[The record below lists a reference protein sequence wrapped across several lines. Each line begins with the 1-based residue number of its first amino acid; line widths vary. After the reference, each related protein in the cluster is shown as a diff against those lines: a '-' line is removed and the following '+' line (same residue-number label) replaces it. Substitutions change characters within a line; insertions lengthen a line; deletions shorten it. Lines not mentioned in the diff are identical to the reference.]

1 MKLSFLLLFLFL
13 FSPLQSLKS
22 KSKLD
27 SNIDPFQFLGIPDF
41 KSDIGSPKK
50 KPLPTP
56 HSTPSLSPSPIHLSS
71 INDLPA
77 YFEKGDL
84 NSIQGL
90 KAMTRFLTEDDERL
104 LDNGGVYDESG
115 FDGVEPDVSD
125 LYSLGSENREKERA
139 KSASVL
145 FYRKTNPS
153 TKLEPY
159 SVNRKNDEDLV
170 EWSVFEVIM
179 MCCSGNME
187 IKRVCIPKNEELAL
201 ISFVLE
207 PDDRC
212 ENRVGIAEE
221 FVNKGLKYL
230 RKIGMRNLA
239 GEFFIVFNIFWGI
252 FY

>member
-1 MKLSFLLLFLFL
+1 MKLSLLLLFLFL
-13 FSPLQSLKS
+13 FSPLESLRS

-41 KSDIGSPKK
+41 KSDTTSPKK
-50 KPLPTP
+50 KILPTP
-56 HSTPSLSPSPIHLSS
+56 HSAPSFSPIHLNS

-104 LDNGGVYDESG
+104 LDNGGVFDESG
-115 FDGVEPDVSD
+115 FDGVEADVAE
-125 LYSLGSENREKERA
+125 LYSPGSENREKERA
-139 KSASVL
+139 KSASIL
-145 FYRKTNPS
+145 FYRKVNPS

-187 IKRVCIPKNEELAL
+187 IKRVCVPKNEELAL

-207 PDDRC
+207 QDDRC

-239 GEFFIVFNIFWGI
+239 GNFFVCVLTFFGA
-252 FY
+252 FLL